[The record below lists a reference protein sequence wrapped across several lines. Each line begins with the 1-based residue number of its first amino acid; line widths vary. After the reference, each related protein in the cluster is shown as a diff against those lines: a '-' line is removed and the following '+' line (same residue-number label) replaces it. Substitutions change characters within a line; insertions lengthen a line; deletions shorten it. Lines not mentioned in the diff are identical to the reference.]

1 MAGDKHS
8 KTEKPTGRRKKEAR
22 QKGQIAKSQ
31 DLAIWA
37 IVLVCSFVV
46 PTVFR
51 HGYQSERTLF
61 AQVSGVMANPDQAR
75 ALALFGHG
83 LQTVLLTL
91 GPLFGAAAVTAIVV
105 NLAQTGLVIKKSA
118 FKPDF
123 KRLNPKNGIKRIL
136 SPNGLF
142 TLLRSLVKIG
152 IVSAL
157 AYQQFHSLAR
167 TLVQPGVVPMP
178 VLASL
183 AARKALTF
191 VRTVASVGLILGV
204 LDYFMQRRRTN
215 KQMMMS
221 KQEVKE
227 EAKNEEG
234 NPEIKGAIRRR
245 QAKMSR
251 MRMMAEIAHADVVI
265 VNPTH
270 VSVALRYEAGR
281 GAPRVVAKGADAV
294 AAAIRAEAAVHD
306 VPIVED
312 VPLARALWQVC
323 EIDDEIPADLFE
335 AVARV
340 LAFIFKIRA
349 TGAARPIG
357 GGPLRVPARL

>member
-1 MAGDKHS
+1 MAADKHS
-8 KTEKPTGRRKKEAR
+8 KTEKPTGRRKREAR

-31 DLAIWA
+31 DLGIWS
-37 IVLVCSFVV
+37 IVLVGSFVV
-46 PTVFR
+46 PSVMR
-51 HGYQSERTLF
+51 HGYQSERKLF
-61 AQVSGVMANPDQAR
+61 GEIPGVIANPDQAR
-75 ALALFGHG
+75 ALAVLGHG
-83 LQTVLLTL
+83 LQAMILTVA
-91 GPLFGAAAVTAIVV
+91 PLFAAAAITAVVV
-105 NLAQTGLVIKKSA
+105 NLAQTGLVLKKNAIKV
-118 FKPDF
+118 DF
-123 KRLNPKNGIKRIL
+123 TRLSPMKGIKRL
-136 SPNGLF
+136 VSPVGLF
-142 TLLRSLVKIG
+142 TLLRSLVKIA
-152 IVSAL
+152 ILALL
-157 AYQQFHSLAR
+157 AYQQFHSLAS
-167 TLVQPGVVPMP
+167 TLVQPGVVP
-178 VLASL
+178 VTALAAL

-191 VRTVASVGLILGV
+191 VRIVSCVALLLAV

-234 NPEIKGAIRRR
+234 SPEIKGAIRRR

-251 MRMMAEIAHADVVI
+251 MRMMAEIARADVVI

-270 VSVALRYEAGR
+270 VSVALRYESGR
-281 GAPRVVAKGADAV
+281 GAPRVVAKGADDV

-340 LAFIFKIRA
+340 LAFIFKVKG
-349 TGAARPIG
+349 TGVRSID

>member
-1 MAGDKHS
+1 VAADKHS
-8 KTEKPTGRRKKEAR
+8 KTEKPTGRRKREAR

-31 DLAIWA
+31 DLGIWS
-37 IVLVCSFVV
+37 IVLVGSFVV
-46 PTVFR
+46 PTVMH
-51 HGYQSERTLF
+51 HGYQSERKLF
-61 AQVSGVMANPDQAR
+61 GEIPGVIANPDQAR
-75 ALALFGHG
+75 ALAVLGHG
-83 LQTVLLTL
+83 LQAMILTVA
-91 GPLFGAAAVTAIVV
+91 PLFAAAAITAVVV
-105 NLAQTGLVIKKSA
+105 NLAQTGLVLKKNAIKV
-118 FKPDF
+118 DF
-123 KRLNPKNGIKRIL
+123 TRLSPMKGIKRL
-136 SPNGLF
+136 VSPVGLF
-142 TLLRSLVKIG
+142 TLLRSLVKIA
-152 IVSAL
+152 IL
-157 AYQQFHSLAR
+157 
-167 TLVQPGVVPMP
+167 
-178 VLASL
+178 
-183 AARKALTF
+183 ARKALTF
-191 VRTVASVGLILGV
+191 VRIVSCVALLLAV

-234 NPEIKGAIRRR
+234 SPEIKGAIRRR

-251 MRMMAEIAHADVVI
+251 MRMMAEIARADVVI

-270 VSVALRYEAGR
+270 VSVALRYESGR
-281 GAPRVVAKGADAV
+281 GAPRVVAKGADDV

-340 LAFIFKIRA
+340 LAFIFTVKG
-349 TGAARPIG
+349 TGARSID